1 MAYRRK
7 AFLYYER
14 GDVND
19 SDDDDDKIVVGE
31 ERKWIVSGGL
41 SFSVLVVEYTQI
53 SIP

>member
-1 MAYRRK
+1 MAYTRK

-19 SDDDDDKIVVGE
+19 TDDDDKILVGE

-41 SFSVLVVEYTQI
+41 SFSVLVLEYTQI
-53 SIP
+53 SIR